1 MQKKWYASKTIWVN
15 LLALIGSITV
25 AVFGYVISPEIQA
38 SILVVLNIILGAVTK
53 ENIVW

>member
-15 LLALIGSITV
+15 LLALIGSVTV
-25 AVFGYVISPEIQA
+25 AAFGYVISPEIQA
-38 SILVVLNIILGAVTK
+38 SILVVLNIILRAVTK